1 MEWLQ
6 ATLGPKGYDF
16 PLEWYVNEEIQA
28 HSYHP
33 ATNYYPTVDYNPDGP
48 NPGAYKT
55 VAGLEEVY
63 TENGGQILYET
74 TAKYLLQNEAGDVTG
89 VVAVSDERGP
99 IQLNASR
106 GVVVC
111 TGGYAA
117 NQDMLD
123 FFVPVASRAC
133 VMNSGAREDGSG
145 IKMAMWAG
153 AILEQG
159 NGVQIWNRG
168 LMYDDTVFGP
178 PYGTGRVCIYG
189 SQPFLRVNARGERFM
204 NESQEYPLSFSAALN
219 QPGRFAWMVWD
230 SGYWDDM
237 VQFDMGGCSRM
248 TPTVSGGP
256 YNADVYN
263 TNVMDKA
270 NVDDYWFAP
279 DIEKGGI
286 KVCDTLEE
294 LADAMGFDASDK
306 EAFLAT
312 VAHYNELVAN
322 GEDVDY
328 GKPAIHLSAIDEP
341 PYYAAKFAGA
351 LLTSINGIVTDVN
364 SQPLR
369 EDGTVIGGL
378 YVNGNDQ
385 GGFFPRNWPSQFPG
399 IAAGKAMTLARQ
411 SVLHAMGK

>member
-1 MEWLQ
+1 M
-6 ATLGPKGYDF
+6 
-16 PLEWYVNEEIQA
+16 
-28 HSYHP
+28 
-33 ATNYYPTVDYNPDGP
+33 
-48 NPGAYKT
+48 
-55 VAGLEEVY
+55 
-63 TENGGQILYET
+63 

-204 NESQEYPLSFSAALN
+204 NES
-219 QPGRFAWMVWD
+219 
-230 SGYWDDM
+230 
-237 VQFDMGGCSRM
+237 
-248 TPTVSGGP
+248 
-256 YNADVYN
+256 
-263 TNVMDKA
+263 
-270 NVDDYWFAP
+270 
-279 DIEKGGI
+279 
-286 KVCDTLEE
+286 
-294 LADAMGFDASDK
+294 
-306 EAFLAT
+306 
-312 VAHYNELVAN
+312 
-322 GEDVDY
+322 
-328 GKPAIHLSAIDEP
+328 
-341 PYYAAKFAGA
+341 
-351 LLTSINGIVTDVN
+351 
-364 SQPLR
+364 
-369 EDGTVIGGL
+369 
-378 YVNGNDQ
+378 
-385 GGFFPRNWPSQFPG
+385 
-399 IAAGKAMTLARQ
+399 
-411 SVLHAMGK
+411 